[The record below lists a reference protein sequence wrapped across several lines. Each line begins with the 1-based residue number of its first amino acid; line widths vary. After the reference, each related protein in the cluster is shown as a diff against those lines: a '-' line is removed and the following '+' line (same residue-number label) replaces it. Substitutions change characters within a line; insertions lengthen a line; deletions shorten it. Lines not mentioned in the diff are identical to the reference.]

1 MSYAPLVVFVYN
13 RKDKA
18 EMVLNALNQNDL
30 ANETV
35 LFIFSDAYNPKKE
48 NDERKV
54 NEVREYLEKFKSIST
69 FKKID
74 VICATNHQGLA
85 TSVIKG
91 VTKIINQYE
100 KIIVTED
107 DLVAHKNYLKYM
119 NEALDYYQNNDRI
132 WSISGYT
139 YALNSNKNESNVYF
153 TYRGSSWG
161 YATWKD
167 RWDTVDW
174 SMKDF
179 STLAWHLKRMHN
191 LNLAGRDMWF
201 MLRNQKKGVIDS
213 WAVRWVFEQTRN
225 QKLTVY
231 PAQTLLHSIGMDG
244 SGTHHDA
251 TGLDKYTS
259 LANVPYILRPITLEK
274 EKLNE
279 FSTHYKDPVFKM
291 IQKY

>member
-18 EMVLNALNQNDL
+18 EIVLNALNQNYLASETDL
-30 ANETV
+30 Y
-35 LFIFSDAYNPKKE
+35 IFSDAYNPKKE
-48 NDERKV
+48 NDENKV
-54 NEVREYLEKFKSIST
+54 NSVREYLEEFKTKSV
-69 FKKID
+69 FKKIEIINA
-74 VICATNHQGLA
+74 VEHQGLA
-85 TSVIKG
+85 TSVING
-91 VTKIINQYE
+91 VTKVINQYGN
-100 KIIVTED
+100 IIVTED

-119 NEALDYYQNNDRI
+119 NEALDYYKDNEHI

-139 YALNSNKNESNVYF
+139 YALESNKNESNVYF

-179 STLAWHLKRMHN
+179 NTLVFHHSRMHN

-213 WAVRWVFEQTRN
+213 WAVRWVFEQTRRK
-225 QKLTVY
+225 KLTVY

-251 TGLDKYTS
+251 TGLDKYSS
-259 LANVPYILRPITLEK
+259 LEDVPYTLRPIVLESN
-274 EKLNE
+274 KLND
-279 FSTHYKDPVFKM
+279 FSKHYKDPVFKM

>member
-1 MSYAPLVVFVYN
+1 MNSAPLVVFVYN

-18 EMVLNALNQNDL
+18 EIVLNALNQNDL
-30 ANETV
+30 ARETD

-48 NDERKV
+48 NDKEKV
-54 NEVREYLEKFKSIST
+54 YLVREYLEEFKTKSA
-69 FKKID
+69 FKKIE
-74 VICATNHQGLA
+74 IINAIEHQGLA
-85 TSVIKG
+85 TSVING
-91 VTKIINQYE
+91 VKSIINQYG

-107 DLVAHKNYLKYM
+107 LKYM
-119 NEALDYYQNNDRI
+119 NEGLDYYKDDNRI

-139 YALNSNKNESNVYF
+139 YALKSNKNESNVYF

-179 STLAWHLKRMHN
+179 NTLLFHPKRMHN

-251 TGLDKYTS
+251 TGLDNYST
-259 LANVPYILRPITLEK
+259 LDDVPYILRTIVLEK